1 LKGGLRRTVGRRRRS
16 AKQFAVLGLGRFGT
30 GVVRAL
36 AGMGYEVL
44 AVDEDEGR
52 VQCVADLV
60 THAVQADATDDAA
73 MRSLGLRNFDVAVV
87 GIGALEAS
95 VLATAILKELG
106 VKYVVAKATSEL
118 HGKVLERVGADQVVF
133 PERDMG
139 TRVAHNLVS
148 GNLVDYLELA
158 PGVSIIEAVAR
169 KSFVGK
175 SLGELALRSRYGVN
189 VLAIRRGEAI
199 NLGPGADDVIQE
211 GDILVA
217 MGRDP
222 DLEALEVSGDED
234 AP

>member
-1 LKGGLRRTVGRRRRS
+1 M
-16 AKQFAVLGLGRFGT
+16 
-30 GVVRAL
+30 VRAL